1 MAKPNNWI
9 IVKILDNTL
18 TWSTYGKWGTNPN
31 FARVFTK
38 AGRKSYLLPF
48 GGKWVL
54 CT

>member
-1 MAKPNNWI
+1 MAKFQNWI

-18 TWSTYGKWGTNPN
+18 TWSTYGKWGSNPTH
-31 FARVFTK
+31 ARIFTK

-54 CT
+54 RT